1 MLRKILIRSL
11 LVICICY
18 LGICGYM
25 YFAQES
31 LIFHPEKMSKNEKID
46 FGFPIAE
53 MAIKSYDGSKLSG
66 VLCGSRIPDTKRAI
80 FFLHGNAG
88 NLHDQRQAA
97 EFYTALGYDFFTF
110 DYRGF
115 GKSEGQIESEEQFF
129 RDIQVMYK
137 EMKTAYHPDS
147 ITVIGYSVG
156 TASAAM
162 IASKMNPKKLVLI
175 APYYSLVDMT
185 KRRYPYIP
193 TGLLK
198 YRFETGEYLKKVKS
212 KVLLI
217 HGDQDKVLPF
227 ESSEM
232 LSKYL
237 KNGSRFLPIK
247 GQGHDDFE
255 QNEIFEEAIRAF
267 LSLSAE

>member
-1 MLRKILIRSL
+1 MFRKILIRSL
-11 LVICICY
+11 LFLLICY
-18 LGICGYM
+18 VGVCGYM

-31 LIFHPEKMSKNEKID
+31 LIFHPEKMAKNEKID
-46 FGFPIAE
+46 FGFPVAE
-53 MAIKSYDGSKLSG
+53 LAIESFDGIKLSG
-66 VLCGSRIPDTKRAI
+66 ILCGSKIPETKRAI

-88 NLHDQRQAA
+88 NLHDQQQAA

-115 GKSEGQIESEEQFF
+115 GKSEGEIVSEEQFF
-129 RDIQVMYK
+129 KDIQVMYK

-162 IASKMNPKKLVLI
+162 IASKMHPKKLVLI

-185 KRRYPYIP
+185 KRRYPFIP
-193 TGLLK
+193 TALLK
-198 YRFETGEYLKKVKS
+198 YRFETGSYLKKVKS

-227 ESSEM
+227 ESSQM

-237 KNGSRFLPIK
+237 KKSSSFLPIK

-255 QNEIFEEAIRAF
+255 QNPIFEEAIRTF
-267 LSLSAE
+267 LSSSVE

>member
-11 LVICICY
+11 LVLSACY

-53 MAIKSYDGSKLSG
+53 LAIESFDETKLSG
-66 VLCGSRIPDTKRAI
+66 ILCGSKIPDTKRAI

-88 NLHDQRQAA
+88 NLHDQQQAA

-115 GKSEGQIESEEQFF
+115 GKSEGEIESEEQFF
-129 RDIQVMYK
+129 KDIQVMYK
-137 EMKTAYHPDS
+137 EMQTAYHADS

-156 TASAAM
+156 TAAAAM

-185 KRRYPYIP
+185 KRRYPFIP
-193 TGLLK
+193 TALLK

-217 HGDQDKVLPF
+217 HGDQDEVLPF
-227 ESSEM
+227 ECSQM

-237 KNGSRFLPIK
+237 KNESKFLPIQ

-255 QNEIFEEAIRAF
+255 QNNLFEEEIRAF
-267 LSLSAE
+267 LSLSVE